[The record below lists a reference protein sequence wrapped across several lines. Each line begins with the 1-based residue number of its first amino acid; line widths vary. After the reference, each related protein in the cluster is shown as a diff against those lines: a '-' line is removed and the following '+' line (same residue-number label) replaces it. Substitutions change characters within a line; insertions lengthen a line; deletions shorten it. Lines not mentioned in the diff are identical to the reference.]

1 MTDGEDLDPAFRPFV
16 EVLRS
21 RGAVV
26 EVVSVGDRPVNDRTA
41 SLLAALREAMVNA
54 ARHAESPVRI
64 YVECTPEGVEAF
76 VRDRGPGFDL
86 KEVPEDRLG
95 VRESIIGRMER
106 HGGSARVRSAPGEG
120 TEVRLLLPDREEE
133 Q

>member
-1 MTDGEDLDPAFRPFV
+1 
-16 EVLRS
+16 
-21 RGAVV
+21 
-26 EVVSVGDRPVNDRTA
+26 
-41 SLLAALREAMVNA
+41 
-54 ARHAESPVRI
+54 
-64 YVECTPEGVEAF
+64 VEAF

-86 KEVPEDRLG
+86 AEVPEDRLG